1 MWGGFFVAETEVK
14 RLLNFGGLGLGLIFE
29 AKDMATGVMRT
40 VEVGLRNVDKTASE
54 MAANYKKA
62 IDSMRGGLA
71 MMGAGAAA
79 LAPLIAFGKSAF
91 GVSSMFAQTEKTFA
105 VFTGSLANAR
115 KHIADLQVFAEQTPF
130 DFLDLTQ
137 YSRQLQ
143 AYGFNVE
150 RVIPM
155 LKSLGGAAAAMQ
167 DPMVLERLARAL
179 GQMQAKGKLSG
190 EELRQIAETG
200 VPVYD
205 ILQKKLGLTGE
216 QLGKMASQSID
227 AQKAI
232 GAILEGLDEKYG
244 KMMDEFMK
252 TPQGIVSNIGDMAT
266 RIKKTIGDA
275 FYGDI
280 TGILQR
286 ISKAVS
292 SLGASGVA
300 ESFGAGFK
308 NLVALVRPAVDAVM
322 GLVTAFGKLV
332 ERQPWIGSFIVT
344 LTGVFGV
351 IMTIAGAVK
360 VATGLA
366 EVARFAFERWGISMQ
381 VSMGKVLWPI
391 LIVTA
396 ALTAYRY
403 ALEKNIGGLGTFWRG
418 LGSMISNTR
427 FEPDKG
433 WITSIP
439 ESLKKEL
446 DKFGLTDF
454 VTKVWMAF
462 VRIKVAAQSF
472 AQDIGKVFQ
481 RLDEA
486 TRPLRKALGDL
497 GRAILMPFVNLFR
510 SSAESKAKGT
520 IDSWSQMGSNLA
532 ASFGKV
538 VPFIQGFSDAVA
550 SAMRTLQP
558 VIVPIAHVIAGTMK
572 AVGKVIS
579 WVFGLFAGK
588 GEAGETPEARMQRI
602 GKLVGKLVTGFL
614 LVKGAGAGFNLLTS
628 GITGTTNKLYGL
640 ADGLQTARARIGGLA
655 TGINAFRAN
664 GPKAFLALKEAPGK
678 LSKALSELKW
688 GFTAVSIRAR
698 ELRQGF
704 PRLGQA
710 ILGPGGRAGL
720 ARLNDGLLKLYI
732 RFSEGAK
739 RAQESVAN
747 GLTKLKDGL
756 VRAAQG
762 FASAAKSAWR
772 FAVDLVK
779 SAGNAVKTF
788 AVNGLAKLK
797 DGLENMAKGFVSGAK
812 AAWKFTVSLLTSPVT
827 WIVVGIVA
835 LIAALYLLW
844 KNWDKVTAWVKNV
857 WGKFTGWISE
867 RTEGIR
873 TAVTGAIQ
881 RMVEG
886 VTGWWD
892 NLVLR
897 AKILWNNIKLVWM
910 EGVQGVVDFLARVP
924 VLGNLFKGAQGVVA
938 ETVSGIRAEL
948 AKLDQASLGAM
959 AIETRSPAA
968 SYSPLVPA
976 FAAEGPGFAYAAP
989 APVFAPPRRPNAA
1002 MPPVRPAVAPA
1013 SAPAQA
1019 GGGQPITVRSQLVLD
1034 GRVVAE
1040 SVERVNNE
1048 NRARSGRW

>member
-1 MWGGFFVAETEVK
+1 MAQRESEATK
-14 RLLNFGGLGLGLIFE
+14 RVLNFGGLGLGLIFE

-54 MAANYKKA
+54 MAANYKQA
-62 IDSMRGGLA
+62 MDGMRGGLA
-71 MMGAGAAA
+71 MMGIGAAA

-91 GVSSMFAQTEKTFA
+91 GVSSTFAQTEKTFA

-115 KHIADLQVFAEQTPF
+115 KHIADLQVFAERTPF

-155 LKSLGGAAAAMQ
+155 LKSLGDAAAAMQ

-190 EELRQIAETG
+190 EELRQVAETG
-200 VPVYD
+200 IPVYD
-205 ILQKKLGLTGE
+205 ILKKKLGLTGE

-227 AQKAI
+227 AEKAI

-286 ISKAVS
+286 ISKTVG

-308 NLVALVRPAVDAVM
+308 NLVSLIRPAVDAVM

-332 ERQPWIGSFIVT
+332 EKQPWIGSFIVT

-351 IMTIAGAVK
+351 IMTVAGAVK
-360 VATGLA
+360 VATGFA
-366 EVARFAFERWGISMQ
+366 KVATFWFNQWGISMQ
-381 VSMGKVLWPI
+381 GAMSKLLWPI
-391 LIVTA
+391 LAVTA
-396 ALTAYRY
+396 AMTAYRY

-418 LGSMISNTR
+418 LGSMITNTR

-433 WITSIP
+433 WITAIP

-462 VRIKVAAQSF
+462 VRIKVAAQAF

-486 TRPLRKALGDL
+486 TKPLRDALRDL
-497 GRAILMPFVNLFR
+497 GRAILMPFINLFR
-510 SSAESKAKGT
+510 SSAESKAKTT
-520 IDSWSQMGSNLA
+520 IDSWSHMGSNLA
-532 ASFGKV
+532 ASFEKV
-538 VPFIQGFSDAVA
+538 VPFVQGFSDAVA
-550 SAMRTLQP
+550 FAMRALQP

-572 AVGKVIS
+572 AVGKVVS

-602 GKLVGKLVTGFL
+602 GKLVGSLLIGFL
-614 LVKGAGAGFNLLTS
+614 AFKGVGAGFGILTG
-628 GITGTTNKLYGL
+628 GITGATNKLYEL
-640 ADGLQTARARIGGLA
+640 ADGLRTARARISGLPTA
-655 TGINAFRAN
+655 INAFRAN
-664 GPKAFLALKEAPGK
+664 GLKAFLALKEAPGK
-678 LSKALSELKW
+678 LSKAFGELKW

-698 ELRQGF
+698 ELRQGLVQ
-704 PRLGQA
+704 LGQA
-710 ILGPGGRAGL
+710 ILGGGRAGL

-732 RFSEGAK
+732 RFSEASK
-739 RAQESVAN
+739 RAQQFVAQ

-756 VRAAQG
+756 VRVGQG
-762 FASAAKSAWR
+762 FVSGAKSAWR
-772 FAVDLVK
+772 FAVDLAK

-788 AVNGLAKLK
+788 ALNGLTKLK
-797 DGLENMAKGFVSGAK
+797 GGLTNMAKGFVSGAK
-812 AAWKFTVSLLTSPVT
+812 SAWAFTVSLLSNPVT

-844 KNWDKVTAWVKNV
+844 RNWDKVTAWVKNI
-857 WGKFTGWISE
+857 WGKFTGWIGE

-886 VTGWWD
+886 ITGWWN
-892 NLVLR
+892 NLVIR
-897 AKILWNNIKLVWM
+897 AKILWNNIKLVWV
-910 EGVQGVVDFLARVP
+910 EGVQDVVNFLARVP
-924 VLGNLFKGAQGVVA
+924 VLGNLFKGAEGVVA
-938 ETVSGIRAEL
+938 ETVSNIRAEL

-959 AIETRSPAA
+959 VVETRSPAP
-968 SYSPLVPA
+968 SYSPAMSA
-976 FAAEGPGFAYAAP
+976 FAAEGPSFAYAAP
-989 APVFAPPRRPNAA
+989 APVFAAPRRPGAA
-1002 MPPVRPAVAPA
+1002 MPPVRPAAAPTI
-1013 SAPAQA
+1013 APAQA
-1019 GGGQPITVRSQLVLD
+1019 GNSQPITVKSQLILD
-1034 GRVVAE
+1034 SRVVAE

-1048 NRARSGRW
+1048 DKARGGRW